1 MQIWNNLSDFRD
13 HSLMSRVFRVFN
25 VLSSV
30 AAVLI
35 KQIIIYKDDALHV
48 ASVLP

>member
-13 HSLMSRVFRVFN
+13 HSRMSRVFN

-30 AAVLI
+30 AVVLI